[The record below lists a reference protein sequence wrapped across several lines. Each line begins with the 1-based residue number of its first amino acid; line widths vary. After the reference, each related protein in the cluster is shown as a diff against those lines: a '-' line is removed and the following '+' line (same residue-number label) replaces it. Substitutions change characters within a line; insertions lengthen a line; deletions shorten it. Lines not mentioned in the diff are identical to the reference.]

1 MSTPV
6 VEPGPS
12 CAACGEILVGRFC
25 HACGQ
30 DTRIRSRPLR
40 ALLSEAFSELSLVDG
55 KLARTISV
63 LAVRPGRL
71 LQAYR
76 DGASSLYVTPLKL
89 FVASTALFLAVL
101 NFSSTT
107 LYQYTWKV
115 DQPGQPLTVV
125 YDREDYEVR
134 IAGAT
139 EQDRWLQPHV
149 ATSIDPQ
156 VTEALEAAALAA
168 TDPVEREALRYEI
181 VSNAEEVRMTERL
194 SAWLPNVIWL
204 LLPFYALGLAPLFG
218 RSGLFLDH
226 IVFAMWAH
234 AVAFLMA
241 MGMAALNSR
250 GANLNGAL
258 LALPYLGYFT
268 VAAAHYYAMPLWQ
281 ALWRAVAHLV
291 FYVVL
296 VLIPAAF
303 AIYMTVMDWS
313 AFWTWMAA

>member
-1 MSTPV
+1 MSRPA
-6 VEPGPS
+6 EPIPA
-12 CAACGEILVGRFC
+12 CAACGEELLGRFC

-40 ALLSEAFSELSLVDG
+40 ALLSEAFSEFSLVDG

-63 LAVRPGRL
+63 LAVRPGHL

-89 FVASTALFLAVL
+89 FVASTALFLSVM

-115 DQPGQPLTVV
+115 DEPGQPLTVL
-125 YDREDYEVR
+125 YDPDDYDVR
-134 IAGAT
+134 IDGAT

-149 ATSIDPQ
+149 EPSIDPQ
-156 VTEALEAAALAA
+156 VAAALEAAAAA
-168 TDPVEREALRYEI
+168 TTDPLEREAIRYEI
-181 VSNAEEVRMTERL
+181 VANAEEARMTDRL
-194 SAWLPNVIWL
+194 SAWLPNVLWL
-204 LLPFYALGLAPLFG
+204 LLPLYALGLVPLFG
-218 RSGLFLDH
+218 RSGLLLDH

-241 MGMAALNSR
+241 MGMAALNGR

-258 LALPYLGYFT
+258 LTVPYLGYFT
-268 VAAAHYYAMPLWQ
+268 IAAAHYYAMPLWQ
-281 ALWRAVAHLV
+281 AFWRGLVHLAC
-291 FYVVL
+291 YVGL
-296 VLIPAAF
+296 ILIPTAF
-303 AIYMTVMDWS
+303 IIYMTVMDWN
-313 AFWTWMAA
+313 AFWTWMMA